1 MKLLK
6 SAAYHLASD
15 GGNVKE
21 MTVMGDAAMER
32 FSDRGSI
39 PLSSTIKGLLLDR
52 ITIKARALF
61 VSFYVKTSQYQN
73 FLSIFARSGFL
84 PGRAFLFS
92 GKTPF

>member
-6 SAAYHLASD
+6 SAACHLASD

-39 PLSSTIKGLLLDR
+39 PLSSIKW
-52 ITIKARALF
+52 KF
-61 VSFYVKTSQYQN
+61 FYVRCLKCWMRSFN
-73 FLSIFARSGFL
+73 VLGIFAIFKQENTRKKGGQKHIFQKFL
-84 PGRAFLFS
+84 YIKNVKL
-92 GKTPF
+92 

>member
-6 SAAYHLASD
+6 SAACHLASD

-39 PLSSTIKGLLLDR
+39 PLSSIEQISKVYSTECESPVL
-52 ITIKARALF
+52 
-61 VSFYVKTSQYQN
+61 
-73 FLSIFARSGFL
+73 
-84 PGRAFLFS
+84 
-92 GKTPF
+92 

>member
-6 SAAYHLASD
+6 SAACHLASD

-39 PLSSTIKGLLLDR
+39 PLSSIKWK
-52 ITIKARALF
+52 I
-61 VSFYVKTSQYQN
+61 FYVRCLKCWMRSFNVLGILLYLN
-73 FLSIFARSGFL
+73 KKKREKNEARSASS
-84 PGRAFLFS
+84 RS
-92 GKTPF
+92 PFT

>member
-6 SAAYHLASD
+6 SAACHLASD

-39 PLSSTIKGLLLDR
+39 PLSSTKKDPWFSKDLFFLLNIDL
-52 ITIKARALF
+52 I
-61 VSFYVKTSQYQN
+61 
-73 FLSIFARSGFL
+73 
-84 PGRAFLFS
+84 P
-92 GKTPF
+92 

>member
-6 SAAYHLASD
+6 SAACHLASD

-39 PLSSTIKGLLLDR
+39 PLSSIKQSKERPQYRKQIFRTAAFFYILLYS
-52 ITIKARALF
+52 ALG
-61 VSFYVKTSQYQN
+61 SNT
-73 FLSIFARSGFL
+73 
-84 PGRAFLFS
+84 
-92 GKTPF
+92 

>member
-6 SAAYHLASD
+6 SAACHLASD

-39 PLSSTIKGLLLDR
+39 PLSSTLDNVGFSLFYKGFR
-52 ITIKARALF
+52 H
-61 VSFYVKTSQYQN
+61 
-73 FLSIFARSGFL
+73 
-84 PGRAFLFS
+84 FLFRNA
-92 GKTPF
+92 

>member
-1 MKLLK
+1 M
-6 SAAYHLASD
+6 
-15 GGNVKE
+15 
-21 MTVMGDAAMER
+21 
-32 FSDRGSI
+32 
-39 PLSSTIKGLLLDR
+39 LDR

>member
-6 SAAYHLASD
+6 SAACHLASD

-39 PLSSTIKGLLLDR
+39 PLSSIKER
-52 ITIKARALF
+52 KAHYTEGKKF
-61 VSFYVKTSQYQN
+61 GMVSFFCITFYSALN
-73 FLSIFARSGFL
+73 LLI
-84 PGRAFLFS
+84 
-92 GKTPF
+92 

>member
-6 SAAYHLASD
+6 LAACHLAAD

-39 PLSSTIKGLLLDR
+39 PLSSIPE
-52 ITIKARALF
+52 
-61 VSFYVKTSQYQN
+61 N
-73 FLSIFARSGFL
+73 E
-84 PGRAFLFS
+84 
-92 GKTPF
+92 